1 MMSYSVTDVKG
12 LNRIS
17 RQVLANGAAALA
29 GMVRQARQQ
38 KPAASDKPG
47 LGLTMFGV
55 TTKAVQQIVARLE
68 ARYDCL
74 VFHAT
79 GVGGRSL
86 EKLAD
91 SGLLAAAV
99 DLTTKIGRAHVGTP
113 VTNAP
118 IVCRLTL
125 EK

>member
-1 MMSYSVTDVKG
+1 
-12 LNRIS
+12 
-17 RQVLANGAAALA
+17 
-29 GMVRQARQQ
+29 MVRQARRQ
-38 KPAASDKPG
+38 KPAASAKPG
-47 LGLTMFGV
+47 LGLPMFGV

-99 DLTTKIGRAHVGTP
+99 DLTTTEVCDMMMGGVFAADEDRFGAFIRTRIPYVGSVGALRSEEHTSALQSLMR
-113 VTNAP
+113 T
-118 IVCRLTL
+118 
-125 EK
+125 